1 MDKLDSA
8 LLKSR
13 DPRTTFIFDKRCPLE
28 ELMHLNPHCPL
39 RKGIIYYCRK
49 NTIFEHN
56 IRSSSKREPRIV
68 ARNQFKATSFQD
80 LTTVNDTEHLS
91 DAVLSL
97 GVRGSRYFEFIPING
112 NRMLLFARNSF
123 SGITG
128 DFKAQYCLH
137 LSIHEICSYRFGPA
151 LWTYHGDG
159 HSSIPGLHWMKSN
172 TNTLG
177 ITFGLSSRDH
187 MELFDIDI
195 EGDYPLI
202 EVGRMNYA
210 DGAMFVTQSPD
221 RNILLSVAGQLGA
234 EKINIFYSDSGDA
247 NNKDFSFVTN
257 VSIPKLANAYGQ
269 LPPMGPPVVVLEFSA
284 DGSKF
289 AMATSDGVMSV
300 YDVRSQIP
308 LLVLAV
314 EKQRFV
320 NEPITFL
327 KFSKGIL
334 GREVLVFMENAL
346 LHKIIHVIDATS
358 FATVTTEIFVLPI
371 DYSYSRRQEESAAL
385 FLDPRGESLYVLL
398 DGILYEWEMRKND
411 DSEWWIGE

>member
-1 MDKLDSA
+1 
-8 LLKSR
+8 
-13 DPRTTFIFDKRCPLE
+13 
-28 ELMHLNPHCPL
+28 MHLNPHCPL

-112 NRMLLFARNSF
+112 NRMLLFARSSF
-123 SGITG
+123 RTK
-128 DFKAQYCLH
+128 DEVVAQYCLH
-137 LSIHEICSYRFGPA
+137 LSIHEICSSRFGPA

-159 HSSIPGLHWMKSN
+159 HSSIPMLHWMKST

-177 ITFGLSSRDH
+177 IAFGLRCKGH
-187 MELFDIDI
+187 TELFDIDL
-195 EGDYPLI
+195 EGNYPLI
-202 EVGRMNYA
+202 EVGRMNYDQRFS
-210 DGAMFVTQSPD
+210 DGAAQSPN
-221 RNILLSVAGQLGA
+221 RNILLSVVNQPEWGA
-234 EKINIFYSDSGDA
+234 EKINILYSDTGDA
-247 NNKDFSFVTN
+247 NNMDFSFVTS
-257 VSIPKLANAYGQ
+257 VSIPKLANADRQ
-269 LPPMGPPVVVLEFSA
+269 PPMRPLVLFLEFSA

-289 AMATSDGVMSV
+289 ATATSDGVLSV
-300 YDVRSQIP
+300 WDVRSQIP
-308 LLVLAV
+308 LMVLAV

-327 KFSKGIL
+327 KFSKGIS
-334 GREVLVFMENAL
+334 GRELLVFMENAL

-358 FATVTTEIFVLPI
+358 FATREIFVLPI
-371 DYSYSRRQEESAAL
+371 DYSYSRRQEETAAL

-398 DGILYEWEMRKND
+398 DGILYEWEMRKNEG
-411 DSEWWIGE
+411 SEWWIGE